1 MLQWTAESL
10 KQLIF
15 SPSELLYTLTLC
27 ILHLP
32 YKTVLMLLSVDDG
45 QSDRGGGAPLPVP
58 AGGGTCQVKLC
69 QSCGSTGRATPG
81 NCQKGQRGKCF

>member
-1 MLQWTAESL
+1 
-10 KQLIF
+10 
-15 SPSELLYTLTLC
+15 
-27 ILHLP
+27 
-32 YKTVLMLLSVDDG
+32 MLLSVDDG

-81 NCQKGQRGKCF
+81 NCQKGQRGKCLLGYIYD